1 MANGLDDAIVSDR
14 PDIKRRPRFTG
25 GKVMKAVDLAWLALD
40 ADHLASRYMPFYPA
54 QSNPKT
60 LLNHL
65 HAAADAQHR
74 KPAPLC
80 PIEQGK
86 FHGVTFRGI
95 APARRKVIPAGQ
107 HQSANGR
114 SRAQLRRYFEYIRKC
129 YRSQPARRQEAWPS
143 LVETVTALAIFRY
156 DLYPL
161 GNGYERH
168 TAFCP
173 FGAGRT
179 EFYCLTFCAK

>member
-25 GKVMKAVDLAWLALD
+25 GKVMKAIDFSWLALD
-40 ADHLASRYMPFYPA
+40 ADDLASRHVPFYA
-54 QSNPKT
+54 VQTNPKT

-80 PIEQGK
+80 PIEQGE

-95 APARRKVIPAGQ
+95 APARRKVIPTGQ
-107 HQSANGR
+107 HQS
-114 SRAQLRRYFEYIRKC
+114 
-129 YRSQPARRQEAWPS
+129 
-143 LVETVTALAIFRY
+143 
-156 DLYPL
+156 
-161 GNGYERH
+161 
-168 TAFCP
+168 
-173 FGAGRT
+173 
-179 EFYCLTFCAK
+179 